1 MEVAPVRTAGRHKDP
16 AKREAILTAAK
27 ELFLDRGF
35 AQANMQEV
43 ADRAGVSKL
52 TLYSHFGDKAALFVA
67 AIRNHYDH
75 HLPESIFDDWGDG
88 DLRGSM
94 LVFARSY
101 HAYLLLPASISG
113 RRLLR
118 APGAPP
124 DLSLEVWNTGPARI
138 DAFLA
143 RTLSRL
149 DARGQLRIEDPPQA
163 AVHLLALIRGDL
175 FAQLGYGV
183 QRHVPGEETEAYLA
197 SVIDLFLRGYGST
210 TMPPAGFSP
219 RVPEGLVTSGT

>member
-1 MEVAPVRTAGRHKDP
+1 MTDAPVRSSGRPKDP
-16 AKREAILTAAK
+16 AKHEAILAAAK

-52 TLYSHFGDKAALFVA
+52 TLYSHFGDKTTLFVA
-67 AIRNHYDH
+67 AVRDHYDH
-75 HLPESIFDDWGDG
+75 HLPDTIFGDWDRE
-88 DLRGSM
+88 DLRGA
-94 LVFARSY
+94 LLDFARIY
-101 HAYLLLPASISG
+101 HNYLILPGTIAG

-124 DLSLEVWNTGPARI
+124 ELSQEIWNIGPARI

-143 RTLSRL
+143 TTLAGLATRRVLEL
-149 DARGQLRIEDPPQA
+149 DDPHLA

-197 SVIDLFLRGYGST
+197 SAVDLFLRAY
-210 TMPPAGFSP
+210 A
-219 RVPEGLVTSGT
+219 RVPGDW